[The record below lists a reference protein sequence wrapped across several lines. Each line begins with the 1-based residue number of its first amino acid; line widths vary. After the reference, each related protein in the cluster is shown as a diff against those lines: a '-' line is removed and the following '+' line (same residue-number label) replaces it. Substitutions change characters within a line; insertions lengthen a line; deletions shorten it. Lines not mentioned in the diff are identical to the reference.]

1 MRSARCGL
9 RANSESFHIE
19 PTERERQ
26 RDRER
31 GRESETDRD
40 RDRDKRMDG
49 EGLREHIGYQL

>member
-19 PTERERQ
+19 PTERE